1 MRHLLLRLIVALLGV
16 SGVPAAP
23 ARAHA
28 HFADAT
34 PAPNSVLATPPPR
47 VQVLFDEELDE
58 EESQVAVYGP
68 SGQRADRRDRQVD
81 GTRLWV
87 SLADQGP
94 GVYRVRWKAVTAE
107 DRGVARGEYT
117 FTIQPR
123 LPMGSPQ
130 LSVSPSTV
138 AAGQGVALAG
148 QGFSPSGPVVV
159 TVGDAEDLL
168 TVAQADA
175 SGRFTAQVALPATL
189 PFGRQVVQ
197 AADARG
203 HYANYALWV
212 PVGGQPAAT
221 VRLSAE
227 AEAGRITYT
236 LRVEN
241 RSGWHLRNVVVRAR
255 VPAEAP
261 VLFEGLESPEGVEP
275 PELQDDQ
282 LVWHLRTLP
291 PHTVRGPFSFT
302 VSTAGL
308 TGRPTLTSVASLEYL
323 HTASDPQVRGR
334 AQSPEVRIQPAVR

>member
-1 MRHLLLRLIVALLGV
+1 MRHLLLRLGVVLLCLG
-16 SGVPAAP
+16 SWPAAP

-58 EESQVAVYGP
+58 EESQLAVYGP

-81 GTRLWV
+81 GARLWV

-94 GVYRVRWKAVTAE
+94 GVYRVRWKAVAA
-107 DRGVARGEYT
+107 DDHGVTRGEFT

-123 LPMGSPQ
+123 LPAGSPQ
-130 LSVSPSTV
+130 LAVSPGTV
-138 AAGQGVALAG
+138 AAGQTVSLVG
-148 QGFSPSGPVVV
+148 QGFSPNGPVVL

-175 SGRFTAQVALPATL
+175 AGRVSAQVALPASL

-197 AADARG
+197 AADATG
-203 HYANYALWV
+203 HYATYALWV

-227 AEAGRITYT
+227 AEAGRISYT

-241 RSGWHLRNVVVRAR
+241 RSGWHLRNVVVRVR

-261 VLFEGLESPEGVEP
+261 VLFEGLGQPEGVEP

-291 PHTVRGPFSFT
+291 PHTIRGPFSFA

-308 TGRPTLTSVASLEYL
+308 TGRPTLTSVATIEYL
-323 HTASDPQVRGR
+323 HTASDPQGRGR